1 MPGRLISD
9 VIAGRAMPAAKP
21 NATVLEAVKIMKAD
35 VSSAVVVVERGRLL
49 GICTERDVVFG
60 VVAEGLDPRHT
71 RLADVMTPDPQTI
84 GPDRPLAHALHLMYE
99 GRFRHVPVVD
109 ARGHPIGLVCA
120 SDALDA
126 DCLELEKDLVR
137 REEIAAIL

>member
-1 MPGRLISD
+1 MASRLISK

-21 NATVLEAVKIMKAD
+21 SATVLEAVRIMKANR
-35 VSSAVVVVERGRLL
+35 SSAVVVVERRELV

-60 VVAEGLDPRHT
+60 VVAEGLDPRRT
-71 RLADVMTPDPQTI
+71 QVAEVMTRDPQTI

-99 GRFRHVPVVD
+99 GHFRHVPVVD
-109 ARGHPIGLVCA
+109 GSGHPIGLLCA
-120 SDALDA
+120 SDALDM
-126 DCLELEKDLVR
+126 DCLELGQDLVR